1 MEKKRNQRSSYNKWN
16 FFFFEN
22 QEKELFLVDNTNS
35 KRQLRKEQIVDCGEE
50 TDRFRRSSYK
60 TKIWKCNQS
69 IMSVNAEIKPLVVS
83 EGPPSHVPVSKE
95 GLPNLHM
102 WSITSSSHLFTD
114 FILPTDQIMLHLI
127 FKIGLDSS
135 VPFKKWE
142 KKI

>member
-1 MEKKRNQRSSYNKWN
+1 MWRRNATSVAATTNGI
-16 FFFFEN
+16 FFFEN

-60 TKIWKCNQS
+60 TKISKCNQS

-95 GLPNLHM
+95 GLL
-102 WSITSSSHLFTD
+102 SHVV
-114 FILPTDQIMLHLI
+114 
-127 FKIGLDSS
+127 S
-135 VPFKKWE
+135 
-142 KKI
+142 